1 MIKITCDNCGLV
13 FERKPCKVKIAEK
26 HYCSKACRYV
36 GQNAAKRI
44 LIIKDNDIYL
54 EATKGNTAIFDL
66 IDKDLAKFNWQSQKG
81 YINRK
86 DKYGRYVYMH
96 QVTMER
102 ILGRSLND
110 NEEADHINGDRSD
123 NRRKNLRLVT
133 HLENCANIRKPN
145 RINSNKSTSK
155 YKGVSFDKTKNKF
168 RARITS
174 NGKTCHL
181 GFFDDD
187 KEAARE
193 YDKAAI
199 SLFRENA
206 KLNFP
211 HEWYASEGHK
221 NAGAACMAET

>member
-1 MIKITCDNCGLV
+1 MLKITCDNCGLV

-26 HYCSKACRYV
+26 HYCSKTCRYI

-44 LIIKDNDIYL
+44 PIIKGDDIYL
-54 EATKGNTAIFDL
+54 EATKENTAKFDL

-86 DKYGRYVYMH
+86 DKNGKYVYMH
-96 QVTMER
+96 QAIMER

-123 NRRKNLRLVT
+123 NRRANLRLLS
-133 HLENCANIRKPN
+133 HSENCANIRKSN
-145 RINSNKSTSK
+145 RIKSTSN

-168 RARITS
+168 RARISS
-174 NGKTCHL
+174 NGVTYHL
-181 GFFDDD
+181 GFFEDD

-211 HEWYASEGHK
+211 LEWYAWEGHK
-221 NAGAACMAET
+221 NAGAACKAET